1 MLDNRVEQRT
11 LTLGTGA
18 YTLDQVVAGHRTFVG
33 TFAHGATVHYT
44 VVSVDGA
51 VFEANEGVLDTSV
64 APATLSRARLID
76 SSTGAA
82 INWPDG
88 SAKIIYCDAPAELF
102 GPIGKSL
109 LLGTLD
115 GTSTVDALVVK
126 TAIKTP
132 VLKDGMMV
140 GVNLTGPNTLGNPT
154 LKLNNLAV
162 KTITLPN
169 NGALM
174 AGHLKAGRAWF
185 TYRAAADAWL
195 LETDLLVPEE
205 LRVWAQI
212 EPDTVTSAVNR
223 NVTAADR
230 GKVLTLTG
238 GTDRTFTF
246 TDSWATLGDGWT
258 CWFKNA
264 STATLTIVPASGTI
278 DGAAALAL
286 KPGEIVELRG
296 DGANGET
303 IGGKLIW
310 RERLVGPR
318 TYYVRTDG
326 NDANTGLVNSAGGAF
341 LTAQKA
347 ANVIKDNLDLAGFV
361 VTVQHADGTYTGGVI
376 LEGFCVGQKNYSSIV
391 FQGNNA
397 APANVLVHTTA
408 LGWCFYA
415 RSGAQFTVKDLKVQT
430 TTSGSCIRSVF
441 PGSIVICRGV
451 EFGPCANNQVEAS
464 YQAYAS
470 LNNGDPYTISGGAVR
485 HLQATHNGMIDASV
499 GATIT
504 LTGTPNYSQEFAG
517 VDIGGIIVAFGNTYS
532 GAATGKRYE
541 ITTNGNIATN
551 GAGANYFPG
560 NVAGTNDGTGTYT

>member
-1 MLDNRVEQRT
+1 LLDNRVEQRT

-140 GVNLTGPNTLGNPT
+140 GVNLTGANTLGNPT
-154 LKLNNLAV
+154 LKLNNLAA

-174 AGHLKAGRAWF
+174 AAHLKAGRAWF
-185 TYRAAADAWL
+185 TYRAATDAWL

-212 EPDTVTSAVNR
+212 EPDTVTSAVDR

-264 STATLTIVPASGTI
+264 STATLTIVPGSGTI
-278 DGAAALAL
+278 DGAATLAL
-286 KPGEIVELRG
+286 KPGEIVEVRG

-341 LTAQKA
+341 ATLQKFW
-347 ANVIKDNLDLAGFV
+347 NVIFKALDLNGFV
-361 VTVQHADGTYTGGVI
+361 VTGQLADGTYTSGMIAGGVI
-376 LEGFCVGQKNYSSIV
+376 PGQASFTNIV
-391 FQGNNA
+391 LQGNA
-397 APANVLVHTTA
+397 GAPGNVVISTTSEDCFLVRRGAMLTLKDCELRTA
-408 LGWCFYA
+408 
-415 RSGAQFTVKDLKVQT
+415 
-430 TTSGSCIRSVF
+430 TSGSGIFARDAAT
-441 PGSIVICRGV
+441 IVSFSNVR
-451 EFGPCANNQVEAS
+451 FGACADNHIYAIS
-464 YQAYAS
+464 AY
-470 LNNGDPYTISGGAVR
+470 LNPTGNYAVVGGAER
-485 HLQATHNGMIDASV
+485 HILLQHNARFIFDPL
-499 GATIT
+499 T
-504 LTGTPNYSQEFAG
+504 LTVTGTPNFTGAFVSVNQCATMDCQNLT
-517 VDIGGIIVAFGNTYS
+517 VSGG
-532 GAATGKRYE
+532 ATGKRHSVQVNGTVFYG
-541 ITTNGNIATN
+541 TNP
-551 GAGANYFPG
+551 AGVNLFPG
-560 NVAGTNDGTGTYT
+560 NVAGTTATGGQFAS